1 MGLDTTPL
9 PVQELWDCILEF
21 LSKSTP
27 EIRAMALV
35 CRSLCP
41 MAQSQLFYHISF
53 ERPTP
58 TPHGGPYDEVAACQ
72 RLAEILDHSPHLI
85 PYIRSIN
92 LRIELGL
99 HTQIMEMGLINLRC
113 VRLSGYAIFS
123 ELDEPG
129 EWTERLARFLGLSSI
144 RRLEITMAGAFPPR
158 IFQYSTSNLTEISFG
173 PATPCHPAR
182 IPELEQRVGTSRIT
196 KLSLRHS
203 PRVIVDWFKDRA
215 CPFDFSELVELDT
228 GSSWT
233 EDLGSI
239 VDSARLTMRRLTFGH
254 VDLPQLDLTHFRL
267 LTRIAM
273 DAYIPG
279 ALPVLASALSALSR
293 SLIQHIS
300 IRIALFHSD
309 SWAELEATIQR
320 FDAAIALNLLPALPA
335 LERIDIL
342 LWTLRASQE
351 SDPANYAMLFRAA
364 APELSARRLLF
375 VTVADIEPSL
385 AYPGFWVDECR
396 NPLPGWLGRREG
408 K

>member
-35 CRSLCP
+35 CRPLYP

-58 TPHGGPYDEVAACQ
+58 TPHGGPYDEVAACK

-129 EWTERLARFLGLSSI
+129 EWTERLARFLGLPSI
-144 RRLEITMAGAFPPR
+144 RRIEITMAGAFPPQ

-173 PATPCHPAR
+173 AATLCYPAQ
-182 IPELEQRVGTSRIT
+182 IPQLEQRDGPSRIT

-203 PRVIVDWFKDRA
+203 PRVTVTLA
-215 CPFDFSELVELDT
+215 
-228 GSSWT
+228 G
-233 EDLGSI
+233 
-239 VDSARLTMRRLTFGH
+239 
-254 VDLPQLDLTHFRL
+254 L
-267 LTRIAM
+267 LN
-273 DAYIPG
+273 PG
-279 ALPVLASALSALSR
+279 
-293 SLIQHIS
+293 
-300 IRIALFHSD
+300 
-309 SWAELEATIQR
+309 
-320 FDAAIALNLLPALPA
+320 LL
-335 LERIDIL
+335 R
-342 LWTLRASQE
+342 QE
-351 SDPANYAMLFRAA
+351 SWIKAQIY
-364 APELSARRLLF
+364 EI
-375 VTVADIEPSL
+375 V
-385 AYPGFWVDECR
+385 
-396 NPLPGWLGRREG
+396 
-408 K
+408 